1 MSKDNTG
8 SATFQIE
15 QAVSPNV
22 QLDGSEKSEYNGQA
36 VSFDPSNEETKKN
49 FGFNNVQGLTI
60 PDLTADDFE
69 WVDQDGK
76 TIAAPTDAGY
86 YYLQLNEKGKS
97 AFANANPNYIFIKD
111 GESTISGRITY
122 HIYPA
127 NLIIGVSGT
136 ASQVYNGQNAAITQA
151 QLDNG
156 DIKLM
161 WGNSNDEPIGL
172 GSFTLTPEDL
182 EVVDSA
188 GNPVSH
194 ANAQENDKTGN
205 PAYYVRL
212 TSATL
217 NKIKNLTGASNY
229 DISLGGTTGNFLIYA
244 RKAQVTLNGNQTTTY
259 GTDLP
264 LDPSAYH
271 IELTNWNSSVPGPT
285 DAELFKKLVV

>member
-1 MSKDNTG
+1 M
-8 SATFQIE
+8 
-15 QAVSPNV
+15 
-22 QLDGSEKSEYNGQA
+22 
-36 VSFDPSNEETKKN
+36 
-49 FGFNNVQGLTI
+49 TI

-285 DAELFKKLVV
+285 DAEIIQKLVV